1 MSELASR
8 ASLAATAWT
17 ARLGFFCRP
26 GLMTSVDNSWVTP
39 VTTPDRPTV
48 AVKREPMLRVH
59 WVWVSAL
66 VVVLGLL
73 YAWQL
78 QPGIAPH
85 GDISKFQF
93 AGPVGGTRTRHNGV
107 M

>member
-1 MSELASR
+1 
-8 ASLAATAWT
+8 
-17 ARLGFFCRP
+17 
-26 GLMTSVDNSWVTP
+26 MTSASVDQEQA
-39 VTTPDRPTV
+39 TTPPQSPSATSRLDWALV
-48 AVKREPMLRVH
+48 G
-59 WVWVSAL
+59 AL

-93 AGPVGGTRTRHNGV
+93 AGPLGGTAHQTGYPRTS
-107 M
+107 